1 MATIDTQD
9 LREIIGR
16 FRVLIIGRENAGK
29 TTILRKVCDTTED
42 PEIYDTKG
50 KKIDDAVLKSSI
62 KRGNHDIANEMVFK
76 SNPVFVFHD
85 SCGFEAG
92 SEEEFDN
99 MKEFISE
106 RANAKRLEERIHV
119 IWYCIPMD
127 NPSRTFQRSEEK
139 FFSECD
145 TGHVPVVAVFTKFE
159 ALRPFAYGEIKKQL
173 KGLSGE
179 ERSKRIAQ
187 RVEEMFTNT
196 GVWDRLCDPE
206 NRARPKSHVRLENMN
221 QPNTNCSTLLERTT
235 LALDNEELRLC
246 LVSTQQSNLELCIK
260 CAVATLIDRARQQ
273 FGSLLINHEV
283 YQYDIAKW
291 FPHLKA
297 AKGSL
302 FTAVNRIIQ
311 TGIATII
318 VLEYSAFL
326 PHRDNYDPKHVK
338 SAVNYYLKSPTAVA
352 VEKGPKEISSQ
363 GYKKEELG
371 EKILEF
377 ILENRLS

>member
-1 MATIDTQD
+1 MASINAQD
-9 LREIIGR
+9 LRERIGR
-16 FRVLIIGRENAGK
+16 FRVLIIGRANAGK
-29 TTILRKVCDTTED
+29 TTILRKD

-50 KKIDDAVLKSSI
+50 KKIDDAVVKSSI
-62 KRGNHDIANEMVFK
+62 KHGNHDIKNEMVFK

-99 MKEFISE
+99 MKKFISE
-106 RANAKRLEERIHV
+106 RANTKKLEERIHV

-139 FFSECD
+139 FSSECD

-187 RVEEMFTNT
+187 RVEDLFTNT

-206 NRARPKSHVRLENMN
+206 NHACPKSHVHLENMN
-221 QPNTNCSTLLERTT
+221 QPNTNCNTLLERTT
-235 LALDNEELRLC
+235 LTLDNEELRLY
-246 LVSTQQSNLELCIK
+246 LVSTQQSNMELCIK
-260 CAVATLIDRARQQ
+260 HAVTETWKHDAIDTLQP
-273 FGSLLINHEV
+273 L
-283 YQYDIAKW
+283 
-291 FPHLKA
+291 A
-297 AKGSL
+297 AKKSL

-311 TGIATII
+311 TSIATII

-326 PHRDNYDPKHVK
+326 PNNLKNLK
-338 SAVNYYLKSPTAVA
+338 LAVNYYLKSSTTVT
-352 VEKGPKEISSQ
+352 VEKGAEYISSQ
-363 GYKKEELG
+363 GYKKEEVG
-371 EKILEF
+371 KKILEF
-377 ILENRLS
+377 IASCSKGLDNKAEDDARAKFPCF